1 MINSFQ
7 APLLGK
13 LKYFEYLT
21 APNSERYRTIMRYCF
36 LCHLEYKNR
45 LTKEEIFTF
54 LKNFPQFADYTE
66 QMCEQDL
73 KSLVE
78 WGNLNSIQDTSKTR
92 TVEEFKNKRFLY
104 ELTPIGLK
112 IERFLFELETQEDTK
127 AELNPKHIEKIYFLL
142 QQVDSVLQ
150 DPQKRAVDWWDELTR
165 AFEEI
170 EKSYS
175 EYISMLKS
183 YEAEN
188 LMIKEKFLDY
198 KSKLVQYLYNFYV
211 IFQNYLPKIRSTFL
225 SLEAAKIEK
234 LLNYI
239 IAQEKEHPKNIFKD
253 PESIEKNIK
262 ARFDNIKLWF
272 VAPHG
277 QAEKLSDQIQ
287 GLIRKVSDLAARL
300 SEMSSVKV
308 NRQEEYKHLAKIF
321 SNLDLAT
328 CHKLSAVVF
337 GVLLPRYIAAE
348 EKRQSELASLSIL
361 DVPPMKSLL
370 HSRGRLV
377 REKSKVLPASEFSE
391 DKKKRFEEYKKK
403 IEEEEKLVAELI
415 KDGKI
420 EFENLPVLTPQV
432 RKKLLVWLSRGLSS
446 GFGNT
451 DSGKRF
457 KVVRPKD
464 GRYCVLKST
473 DGELEMP
480 AYVIE
485 FVE

>member
-1 MINSFQ
+1 M
-7 APLLGK
+7 
-13 LKYFEYLT
+13 
-21 APNSERYRTIMRYCF
+21 
-36 LCHLEYKNR
+36 
-45 LTKEEIFTF
+45 
-54 LKNFPQFADYTE
+54 
-66 QMCEQDL
+66 
-73 KSLVE
+73 
-78 WGNLNSIQDTSKTR
+78 
-92 TVEEFKNKRFLY
+92 
-104 ELTPIGLK
+104 
-112 IERFLFELETQEDTK
+112 
-127 AELNPKHIEKIYFLL
+127 
-142 QQVDSVLQ
+142 
-150 DPQKRAVDWWDELTR
+150 DELTR
-165 AFEEI
+165 SFEEI
-170 EKSYS
+170 ENSYS

-188 LMIKEKFLDY
+188 LMIKENFLEY
-198 KSKLVQYLYNFYV
+198 KSKLVQYLYNFYIV
-211 IFQNYLPKIRSTFL
+211 FQNYLPKIRSIFL
-225 SLEAAKIEK
+225 QLKNSEVEK
-234 LLNYI
+234 LLKYI

-253 PESIEKNIK
+253 PESIERNIK

-287 GLIRKVSDLAARL
+287 GLIKKVSDLAARL

-337 GVLLPRYIAAE
+337 GVLLPRYIATE

-432 RKKLLVWLSRGLSS
+432 RKKLLVWLSRGLST

-457 KVVRPKD
+457 KVVKPKD
-464 GRYCVLKST
+464 GRYCVLKSI